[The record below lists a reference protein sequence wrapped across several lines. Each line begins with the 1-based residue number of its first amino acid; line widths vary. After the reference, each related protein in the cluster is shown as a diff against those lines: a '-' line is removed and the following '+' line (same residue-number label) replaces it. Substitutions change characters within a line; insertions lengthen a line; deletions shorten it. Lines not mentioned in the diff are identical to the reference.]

1 MTFERAFV
9 VIPAHNEADDL
20 PRCLNAVVEAASGV
34 SMPVL
39 TVVVLDS
46 CDDES
51 ATMAGEFGDGVHFL
65 EVDAQN
71 VGAAR
76 AAGFAYARTVA
87 GGGPGAEARFW
98 YATTDAD
105 SRVDA
110 DWLSR
115 QMTADA
121 DMVLGVVRVTNWR
134 HFSAEA
140 VNRYLAA
147 YRSKVRKRGAGHGH
161 VHGANMG
168 FRADVYWQLGGFTAL
183 STGEDVDLVRRFEAS
198 SRRIHRDP
206 GLSVET
212 SARPEGRAP
221 RGFAGYLRSM
231 ARREGAA

>member
-1 MTFERAFV
+1 MAFERAFV
-9 VIPAHNEADDL
+9 VIPAHNEADEL
-20 PRCLNAVVEAASGV
+20 PGCLTAVATAATRV
-34 SMPVL
+34 STPVL

-51 ATMAGEFGDGVHFL
+51 AQLAGQFGDDVHFL
-65 EVDAQN
+65 EVEAHN

-76 AAGFAYARTVA
+76 AVGFEYARTV
-87 GGGPGAEARFW
+87 GGADDESRLW

-110 DWLSR
+110 DWLSH
-115 QMTADA
+115 QMKADA
-121 DMVLGVVRVTNWR
+121 DLVLGVVRVNNWR
-134 HFSAEA
+134 HHSAEA

-147 YRSKVRKRGAGHGH
+147 YRSKMRKRGAGHGH

-183 STGEDVDLVRRFEAS
+183 STGEDVDLVRRFEDS
-198 SRRIHRDP
+198 TRRIVRDP
-206 GLSVET
+206 ALSVLT
-212 SARPEGRAP
+212 SARSEGRAP